1 MWCDNGEPMDEKNYS
16 MWKFIWNDESE
27 QMDLLEVKY
36 EHGEAV
42 KSFIYKNL
50 TLLNY
55 GSSSELDSHNTHVIY
70 NPELEEKITLTYTGE
85 K

>member
-1 MWCDNGEPMDEKNYS
+1 MSEKNYS
-16 MWKFIWNDESE
+16 MWKFIWNDELE
-27 QMDLLEVKY
+27 HIDLLHLNY
-36 EHGEAV
+36 ENSEAV

-55 GSSSELDSHNTHVIY
+55 GSSSELDSHNTNVSY
-70 NPELEEKITLTYTGE
+70 EPKLEESFTFTYTGE

>member
-1 MWCDNGEPMDEKNYS
+1 MTEKNYS
-16 MWKFIWNDESE
+16 MWKFIWNDESN
-27 QMDLLEVKY
+27 QVDLLHLNY
-36 EHGEAV
+36 ENGEAV
-42 KSFIYKNL
+42 KSFIYKKL

>member
-1 MWCDNGEPMDEKNYS
+1 MWCDNGELMDEKNYS
-16 MWKFIWNDESE
+16 MWKFIWDDESNKT
-27 QMDLLEVKY
+27 DLLQIDY

-42 KSFIYKNL
+42 RSFIYKNL

-55 GSSSELDSHNTHVIY
+55 GSSSELDSHNTNVSY
-70 NPELEEKITLTYTGE
+70 EPKLEETFTYIGE

>member
-1 MWCDNGEPMDEKNYS
+1 MWCDNGELMDEKNYS

-55 GSSSELDSHNTHVIY
+55 GSSSELDSHNTNVSY
-70 NPELEEKITLTYTGE
+70 EPKLEETFTYIGE